1 MLVTLIKKDRL
12 YPLYLPEKVSGQFW
26 VSDINEHN
34 QSRQLLSVDAVSGN
48 WQLRSGRGARVLGP
62 QRNAQSADTARREV
76 RTVLLEAGNFYQIKI
91 RGEQEP
97 SLLFAEEITPGRLT
111 FEKFVVAARQGVN
124 ITIGSMPGNTILYDN
139 RYVTKSHAALQ
150 HINGR
155 WSVTDNQSTNGT
167 FVNSVAVKSS
177 PLKPGDTVYIL
188 GLTILIGGNFLAV
201 NNPNHNVKLDS
212 RIFQPWQQPALLP
225 AGEDELEE
233 GLEQE
238 YFYRSPRFKREI
250 AKAEFTIDAPPQPNT
265 GDDMPLM
272 MVLGPAMTM
281 GMASVATGV
290 FSVISALNSDNGMTQ
305 AIPSIVMA
313 VSMLLGTILW
323 PVLSRRYEKKRKRER
338 EALRQEK
345 YAAYLDEMAGIIK
358 AECGSQAAILRENH
372 IPIIECRERVL
383 RRRISL
389 WERTA
394 EQDDF
399 LRLRVGLGT
408 LPLRAEVKIPE
419 KRFSLDDDNLQDKL
433 YALRDEPKL
442 LRDVPVTVSLLD
454 NYIASVIG
462 RRNKCLEFANGLMLQ
477 LAALYGYDEVK
488 LVFLYDEAE
497 SGAFGHLKWLPH
509 AWNDDKT
516 FRFAATNAGEL
527 KELSAYLEKEI
538 EARQAMD
545 DQAMEKAEPYY
556 VIFAFSRALS
566 LRTELL
572 KKIYEADK
580 NLHMSVVCFFDELK
594 NVPKECGTVIELKSQ
609 GGRIFDK
616 KDTSGVSLDFDND
629 IGADEGVREFSLA
642 LANIPL
648 DLSATAFQLP
658 KMLTFLELFGVGMV
672 EHLNPLMRW
681 HENDPT
687 KTLQAAV
694 GVNTLGDTFTL
705 DLHEKFHGPHG
716 LVAGMTGSGKSEF
729 IITYILSLAV
739 NYHPDEV
746 AFILIDYKGGGMA
759 KSFEHLPHTAGIIT
773 NLDGAAIKRSLVSI
787 ESELKRRQAAFAAAS
802 KILRVS
808 NIDIYKY
815 QKACRDGLVGEP
827 LPHLFIIS
835 DEFAELKAQQPEFM
849 AQLVSAARIGRS
861 LGVHLILATQ
871 KPDGVVDDQIWS
883 NSRFRVCLKVQDRA
897 DSMGMLKRP
906 DAAELKD
913 TGRFYLQVGYNE
925 LFELGQS
932 AWAGA
937 PYYPAE
943 TVETEADPAISVI
956 DLNGHVLQSVKLERN
971 QHRDPNPP
979 KQLDAI
985 TDYISKMAGE
995 EGIATRQLWLPP
1007 IPAVILLRDLLHTYR
1022 AETEAPWHLCPLVGE
1037 MDDPANQRRLPLY
1050 LPLSGEGNAIIY
1062 GSAGNGKA
1070 TFLTT
1075 LLYGLLSAH
1084 TPETLHAYVLDFGS
1098 ETLRSFNQAPQVGEV
1113 ILSGESEKVVNLLKQ
1128 LKGEVARRKKNFADY
1143 GGDYASYCERSG
1155 QIVPNILLII
1165 NNYSAFQELYEDHE
1179 DSISYLA
1186 MEGTKYGVYLV
1197 LTATST
1203 SAVRYRVA
1211 QNFKQLFVL
1220 QLNDDTEYSG
1230 VLGNT
1235 GGVVPSRLKGRG
1247 IVKLGGVYEFQTAHA
1262 AQPERIFDEVR
1273 ALCAGLNE
1281 TWQGERVPKVPI
1293 LPARCDADFLAGT
1306 PVSLNRFPIGVNKYS
1321 LNIEYLDLAAGFA
1334 TFITAN
1340 DGDLIPAVL
1349 EGIAEVASVT
1359 RVEGEAGVIALKDLM
1374 VERHRAL
1381 KAAPGTGF
1389 ERRLYVV
1396 SSVMEL
1402 FAALSEEGTHHLND
1416 LLANGRP
1423 ELGIHMVIGDAAA
1436 NLQNYGMEAWYR
1448 AQFSGN
1454 GIWVGDGAADQFMMN
1469 INGSAGDLRGDM
1481 GGSFGAVIAKGKYK
1495 LVKLLQSRSTEE
1507 VAE

>member
-12 YPLYLPEKVSGQFW
+12 YPLYLPEKISGQFW
-26 VSDINEHN
+26 VSDIDAQN
-34 QSRQLLSVDAVSGN
+34 QSRQLLSVDVVSGK
-48 WQLRSGRGARVLGP
+48 WQLRSGRNARVLG
-62 QRNAQSADTARREV
+62 AQHKEV
-76 RTVLLEAGNFYQIKI
+76 RAATLETGSFYQIKI

-97 SLLFAEEITPGRLT
+97 SLLFVEEITQGRLT
-111 FEKFVVAARQGVN
+111 FEKFVVAANQGVN
-124 ITIGSMPGNTILYDN
+124 ITVGSMPGNTIVYDN
-139 RYVTKSHAALQ
+139 KYVTKSHATLQ
-150 HINGR
+150 HLNGR
-155 WSVTDNQSTNGT
+155 WSITDHQSTNGT

-188 GLTILIGGNFLAV
+188 GLTILIGSHFLAI

-212 RIFQPWQQPALLP
+212 RFFQPWQQPKLQPKA
-225 AGEDELEE
+225 EDELGES
-233 GLEQE
+233 LEHE

-250 AKAEFTIDAPPQPNT
+250 AKAEFTIDPPPQANA

-272 MVLGPAMTM
+272 MVLGPSITM

-290 FSVISALNSDNGMTQ
+290 FSVIGALNSENGAAQ

-323 PVLSRRYEKKRKRER
+323 PVISRRYEKKRKQEH
-338 EALRQEK
+338 EALRQKK
-345 YAAYLDEMAGIIK
+345 YAAYLDEMAEKIK
-358 AECGSQAAILRENH
+358 AECGSQAEILRENH
-372 IPIIECRERVL
+372 IPVRECKERVL
-383 RRRISL
+383 RRKINL
-389 WERTA
+389 WERTS

-408 LPLRAEVKIPE
+408 LPLQAEVKIPE
-419 KRFSLDDDNLQDKL
+419 KRFTLEDDNLQDKL

-442 LRDVPVTVSLLD
+442 LNDVPVTVSLQE
-454 NYIASVIG
+454 NYISSVIG
-462 RRNKCLEFANGLMLQ
+462 RRNKCLDFANGLVLQ
-477 LAALYGYDEVK
+477 LSTLYGYDEVK

-497 SGAFGHLKWLPH
+497 ASALAHLKWLPH

-516 FRFAATNAGEL
+516 FRFAATNADEL
-527 KELSAYLEKEI
+527 KELSVYLEKEI
-538 EARQAMD
+538 EARQVMD
-545 DQAMEKAEPYY
+545 NQAAEKAEPYY

-566 LRTELL
+566 LRTEML
-572 KKIYEADK
+572 KKIFETDK
-580 NLHMSVVCFFDELK
+580 NLRMSVVCLFDELK
-594 NVPKECGTVIELKSQ
+594 NVPKECGTVIELKAQ
-609 GGRIFDK
+609 GGRIFNK
-616 KDTSGVSLDFDND
+616 KDTSGVSLDFTND
-629 IGADEGVREFSLA
+629 IGVSDGVREYALA

-648 DLSATAFQLP
+648 DFSAAAFRLP
-658 KMLTFLELFGVGMV
+658 KMISFLEMFSVGMV
-672 EHLNPLMRW
+672 EHLNPLLRW

-687 KTLQAAV
+687 KSLQAAV
-694 GVNTLGDTFTL
+694 GVNTLGDPFTI

-773 NLDGAAIKRSLVSI
+773 NLDGAAINRSLVSI

-815 QKACRDGLVGEP
+815 QRAYRDGLVTEP

-835 DEFAELKAQQPEFM
+835 DEFAELKTQQPEFM
-849 AQLVSAARIGRS
+849 TQLVSAARIGRS

-943 TVETEADPAISVI
+943 TIVTEDDPAISVI
-956 DLNGHVLQSVKLERN
+956 DLNGHVLQSVTLERN
-971 QHRDPNPP
+971 RNRDRNPP

-985 TDYISKMAGE
+985 TDYISKVADE
-995 EGIATRQLWLPP
+995 EGIAARQLWLPP
-1007 IPAVILLRDLLHTYR
+1007 IPAMVLLQDLQTTYPYQN
-1022 AETEAPWHLCPLVGE
+1022 ETPWHLCPLVGE
-1037 MDDPANQRRLPLY
+1037 MDDPANQRRLPLC
-1050 LPLSGEGNAIIY
+1050 LPLSSEGNAIVY

-1075 LLYGLLSAH
+1075 LLCSLLRTH
-1084 TPETLHAYVLDFGS
+1084 TPDTLHSYILDFGS
-1098 ETLRSFNQAPQVGEV
+1098 ETLRSFSGAPQVGEV
-1113 ILSGESEKVVNLLKQ
+1113 MFSSESEKVVNLLKK
-1128 LKGEVARRKKNFADY
+1128 LKTEITVRKKLFAEF
-1143 GGDYASYCERSG
+1143 GGDYTSYCQRSG
-1155 QIVPNILLII
+1155 RLKPNILLVI
-1165 NNYSAFQELYEDHE
+1165 NNYAAFQELYEDHE

-1197 LTATST
+1197 LTAIST

-1235 GGVVPSRLKGRG
+1235 GGVVPSRIKGRG
-1247 IVKLGGVYEFQTAHA
+1247 IIKLDGVYEFQTAHA
-1262 AQPERIFDEVR
+1262 APPDQVFDEVQS
-1273 ALCAGLNE
+1273 LCAQLNE
-1281 TWQGERVPKVPI
+1281 TWQGERAPKVPI

-1306 PVSLNRFPIGVNKYS
+1306 PATLDRFPVGVNKYS
-1321 LNIEYLDLAAGFA
+1321 LEVEYLDLTASFA
-1334 TFITAN
+1334 SFITAD

-1349 EGIAEVASVT
+1349 DGVAEVIPVT
-1359 RVEGEAGVIALKDLM
+1359 RVADETGVIALKDCM
-1374 VERHRAL
+1374 VERHQTW
-1381 KAAPGTGF
+1381 KAAPGTAF
-1389 ERRLYVV
+1389 EQQLYIID
-1396 SSVMEL
+1396 SIMEL
-1402 FAALSEEGTHHLND
+1402 FSLLSEEGSHHLND
-1416 LLANGRP
+1416 LLTNGRP
-1423 ELGIHMVIGDAAA
+1423 ELGIHVVVGDAAS
-1436 NLQNYGMEAWYR
+1436 NLQNYGMEPWYR
-1448 AQFSGN
+1448 TQFSGS

-1469 INGSAGDLRGDM
+1469 INGGANDLRGL
-1481 GGSFGAVIAKGKYK
+1481 GESFGAVIRKGKYK

-1507 VAE
+1507 TEE